1 VADDAVTWNEWA
13 TRAVDTLTMTP
24 DATDADWV
32 ALFAP
37 GGSYQDPVNDRTEDV
52 ASVFAMTRAAFA
64 DWSMR
69 VTTTAGDD
77 RGGSIEWVSHGHL
90 PHGPVVTLHGCSV
103 IHCGARGLVVRWR
116 DYFDMGEF
124 ERQARLTGD

>member
-1 VADDAVTWNEWA
+1 
-13 TRAVDTLTMTP
+13 
-24 DATDADWV
+24 
-32 ALFAP
+32 
-37 GGSYQDPVNDRTEDV
+37 
-52 ASVFAMTRAAFA
+52 MTRAAFA

-77 RGGSIEWVSHGHL
+77 RGRIIEWVSHGHL
-90 PHGPVVTLHGCSV
+90 PHGPAVTLHGCRSFT
-103 IHCGARGLVVRWR
+103 GAGGLVVRWR